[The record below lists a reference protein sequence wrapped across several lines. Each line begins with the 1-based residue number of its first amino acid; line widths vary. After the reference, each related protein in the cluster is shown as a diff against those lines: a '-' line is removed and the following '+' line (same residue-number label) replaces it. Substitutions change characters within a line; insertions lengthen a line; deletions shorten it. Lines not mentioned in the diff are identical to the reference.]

1 MRLASDPQRS
11 VGSWHLLRLGAL
23 ALFISLLA
31 ACASAP
37 HRTPRSEATFKTS
50 HSALADEPAR
60 APSAESV
67 GTANDVLFR
76 AIALVGTPYRWGGNT
91 PAGGFDCSGLVDYIY
106 RNAARLELPRTSR
119 EMAAMNGRNFK
130 RMTDLVSGDLVFF
143 DSRGGIS
150 HVGVYVGKGRFVH
163 APNSGGTV
171 RLDDIDGP
179 YWREHFAYGKR
190 LLD

>member
-1 MRLASDPQRS
+1 MRHQESAACAPKPASPRLLCRGTLCLAI
-11 VGSWHLLRLGAL
+11 A
-23 ALFISLLA
+23 LLA
-31 ACASAP
+31 ACS
-37 HRTPRSEATFKTS
+37 TPAVRKRQPTFKES
-50 HSALADEPAR
+50 HSSLADEPAR
-60 APSAESV
+60 APNAV

-91 PAGGFDCSGLVDYIY
+91 PDGGFDCSGLVDYIY
-106 RNAARLELPRTSR
+106 RNAAGLMLPRTSR
-119 EMAAMNGRNFK
+119 DMSVMNGVK
-130 RMTDLVSGDLVFF
+130 VKSMTDLASGDLVFF
-143 DSRGGIS
+143 ASSGGIS

-179 YWREHFAYGKR
+179 YWRDHFAYGKR

>member
-1 MRLASDPQRS
+1 MRQAPASPTF
-11 VGSWHLLRLGAL
+11 RLSAGPL
-23 ALFISLLA
+23 ALRHAVLALMLLLLA
-31 ACASAP
+31 ACSSAP
-37 HRTPRSEATFKTS
+37 RRPQPTYKESRSS
-50 HSALADEPAR
+50 LANLPAR
-60 APSAESV
+60 APEGAA

-91 PAGGFDCSGLVDYIY
+91 PDGGFDCSGLVDYIY
-106 RNAARLELPRTSR
+106 RQAAGLQLPRTSR
-119 EMAAMNGRNFK
+119 EMSAMDGR
-130 RMTDLVSGDLVFF
+130 RVGTMSDLISGDLVFF
-143 DSRGGIS
+143 GGRGGIS

-179 YWREHFAYGKR
+179 YWKDHFAFGKR

>member
-1 MRLASDPQRS
+1 MYPDLAAASSPSARYRMLRLAA
-11 VGSWHLLRLGAL
+11 LGLAL
-23 ALFISLLA
+23 ALLA
-31 ACASAP
+31 ACSSAP
-37 HRTPRSEATFKTS
+37 RRPATRES
-50 HSALADEPAR
+50 HSALANLPAR
-60 APSAESV
+60 APEGNA

-91 PAGGFDCSGLVDYIY
+91 PDGGFDCSGLVDYIY
-106 RNAARLELPRTSR
+106 RNAAGLALPHSSR
-119 EMAAMNGRNFK
+119 EMSQLNGQQVR

-143 DSRGGIS
+143 GGNSGIS

-179 YWREHFAYGKR
+179 YWRDHFAFGKR

>member
-1 MRLASDPQRS
+1 MRLAYAFQPPASAWR
-11 VGSWHLLRLGAL
+11 VIRLPVL
-23 ALFISLLA
+23 AVLIGLLA
-31 ACASAP
+31 ACVSSPPVRRAP
-37 HRTPRSEATFKTS
+37 RTEATFKPS
-50 HSALADEPAR
+50 HSTLSDEQAR
-60 APSAESV
+60 GPQNV

-106 RNAARLELPRTSR
+106 RNAANLQLPRTSR
-119 EMAAMNGRNFK
+119 QMSSMSGTTLK
-130 RMTDLVSGDLVFF
+130 RMADLVSGDLVFF
-143 DSRGGIS
+143 DGHSGIS

-179 YWREHFAYGKR
+179 YWRDHFAYGKR